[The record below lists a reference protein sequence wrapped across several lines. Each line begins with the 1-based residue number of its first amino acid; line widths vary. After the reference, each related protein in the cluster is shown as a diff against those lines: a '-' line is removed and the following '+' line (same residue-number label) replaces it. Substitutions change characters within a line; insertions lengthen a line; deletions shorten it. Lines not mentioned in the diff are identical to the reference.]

1 MKIIPYLFYG
11 LKIITIF
18 AECLIS
24 KQRSNIRKW
33 LEINENIELK
43 NMKDET
49 MKDLEKED
57 LAMIA
62 KRVKYQ
68 LDRLTEEA
76 DNYSKRMNEDYV
88 YFFRWYS
95 ECMYKVQLQLS
106 EYQKLRAVVL
116 TGSLDEV
123 RQYLENKVKNIT
135 YDLLNGRKRLNSP
148 NEIIK
153 LVYTLDLE
161 LEQQVREEF
170 IDYLESMK
178 TTVKR

>member
-1 MKIIPYLFYG
+1 MRNEWP
-11 LKIITIF
+11 
-18 AECLIS
+18 
-24 KQRSNIRKW
+24 NIRNR
-33 LEINENIELK
+33 LEINEQRKLK
-43 NMKDET
+43 NMKDDT
-49 MKDLEKED
+49 MIDLEQED

-62 KRVKYQ
+62 KRVKHRI
-68 LDRLTEEA
+68 DSLTKEA
-76 DNYSKRMNEDYV
+76 DNYSKRMNEDYE

-95 ECMYKVQLQLS
+95 ECMYKVQRQLS
-106 EYQKLRAVVL
+106 VYRQLRAVVGTGKL
-116 TGSLDEV
+116 TAV
-123 RQYLENKVKNIT
+123 RQYLETQVAKFTN
-135 YDLLNGRKRLNSP
+135 DLLNGRQRLDSP